1 MTCVCVYVYEPVFN
15 IQSLQMT
22 ALTPIS
28 RNRILPIG
36 RTGPL
41 SLVDSSNSLMIQFG
55 LLEVGGQ
62 VIHTII
68 GKKPAIH
75 ESSRDHPNHPASVA
89 GREILRGCSGAA
101 FDTKIDTSLVQL
113 K

>member
-22 ALTPIS
+22 ALTPIL

-55 LLEVGGQ
+55 LLEVGDL
-62 VIHTII
+62 VVPII
-68 GKKPAIH
+68 GKKPAM
-75 ESSRDHPNHPASVA
+75 NHQ
-89 GREILRGCSGAA
+89 EITR
-101 FDTKIDTSLVQL
+101 IIQL
-113 K
+113 PLQGGKF